1 MKGKYMKNRIIAI
14 ILTITLLVTLAI
26 PVVAAGDD
34 NWGDDNAPWNVGIT
48 NDKLLGN
55 YALGTSKEF
64 EIAYY
69 PSDSVGLKA
78 IRHIEITG
86 DYPVSGFEY
95 YENGKWNDV
104 EQFTSEIVF
113 KDTTKQKVHVT
124 FNNEGKYTIKFW
136 ASTADGNQSV
146 VAKRVINVTK
156 TSITLYREVETTP
169 TVVPT
174 TKDIE
179 PVTTEPVTAVPT
191 TKDETESEAST
202 QAPTT
207 KPVITEPV
215 TIKPTTVAPTTKSA
229 TTTAAEKVK
238 VGKTA
243 IKKAIKQKKAKK
255 AKISL
260 KKVKKV
266 SGYQVQISTSAK
278 FVKKLT
284 ITKNIKKTS
293 CTIKALKAKK
303 VYYVRARAYI
313 VKGKK
318 KYYGTWTV
326 KKKVKFIK

>member
-1 MKGKYMKNRIIAI
+1 MKNRIIAI

>member
-1 MKGKYMKNRIIAI
+1 MKNRIIAI

-26 PVVAAGDD
+26 PVVAAGDG

-55 YALGTSKEF
+55 YELGTSKEF

-124 FNNEGKYTIKFW
+124 FNKEGKYTIKFW

-146 VAKRVINVTK
+146 VAKRVINVAK

-179 PVTTEPVTAVPT
+179 PVTTEPVTVAPS

-215 TIKPTTVAPTTKSA
+215 TIKPTTVVPTTKSA

-243 IKKAIKQKKAKK
+243 IKKAVKQKKAKK

>member
-1 MKGKYMKNRIIAI
+1 M
-14 ILTITLLVTLAI
+14 
-26 PVVAAGDD
+26 
-34 NWGDDNAPWNVGIT
+34 
-48 NDKLLGN
+48 
-55 YALGTSKEF
+55 
-64 EIAYY
+64 
-69 PSDSVGLKA
+69 
-78 IRHIEITG
+78 
-86 DYPVSGFEY
+86 
-95 YENGKWNDV
+95 
-104 EQFTSEIVF
+104 
-113 KDTTKQKVHVT
+113 
-124 FNNEGKYTIKFW
+124 
-136 ASTADGNQSV
+136 
-146 VAKRVINVTK
+146 
-156 TSITLYREVETTP
+156 ETTP

-179 PVTTEPVTAVPT
+179 PVTTEPVTVAPT

-207 KPVITEPV
+207 KPIITEPV
-215 TIKPTTVAPTTKSA
+215 TIKPTTVVSTTKSV
-229 TTTAAEKVK
+229 TTTAAQKVK

-243 IKKAIKQKKAKK
+243 IKKAVKQKKAKK

-284 ITKNIKKTS
+284 IIKNIKKTS

>member
-1 MKGKYMKNRIIAI
+1 MKNRIIAI

-26 PVVAAGDD
+26 PVVAAGDG

-48 NDKLLGN
+48 NGKLLGN
-55 YALGTSKEF
+55 YELGTSKEF

-104 EQFTSEIVF
+104 EQFASKIVF

-124 FNNEGKYTIKFW
+124 FNKEGKYTIKFW
-136 ASTADGNQSV
+136 VSTADGNQFV
-146 VAKRVINVTK
+146 VAKRVINVAK

-179 PVTTEPVTAVPT
+179 PVTTEPVTVAPT

-207 KPVITEPV
+207 KPIITEPV
-215 TIKPTTVAPTTKSA
+215 TIKPTTVVPTTKSV
-229 TTTAAEKVK
+229 TTTAAQKVK

-243 IKKAIKQKKAKK
+243 IKKAVKQKKAKK

>member
-1 MKGKYMKNRIIAI
+1 M
-14 ILTITLLVTLAI
+14 
-26 PVVAAGDD
+26 
-34 NWGDDNAPWNVGIT
+34 
-48 NDKLLGN
+48 
-55 YALGTSKEF
+55 GTSKEF

-95 YENGKWNDV
+95 YENDKWNDV

-124 FNNEGKYTIKFW
+124 FNKEGKYTIKFW

-179 PVTTEPVTAVPT
+179 PVTTEPVTVVPT

-215 TIKPTTVAPTTKSA
+215 TIKPTTVVPTTKSV

-243 IKKAIKQKKAKK
+243 IKKAVKQKKAKK